1 MRFATRLPGMAGFD
15 PRCRTVLPFPPSRHH
30 RPTDGTKSPEHRPL
44 TRHQKKLVETS
55 AQIQAERPDRIDSL
69 HTVQCQCGIPYRNP
83 GDQVREWDRKQGN
96 AVLRIEAGAAIDP
109 RSGEFVKLG
118 LPYGEKPRLVLI
130 HLASEAVRNESAVVD
145 VEDSMTAFA
154 RSLGMETNGQQLK
167 ALKDQ
172 LARLASSTVR
182 MGIVEEGRAV
192 QVNTQIVTAFD
203 LWFPKQAD
211 QRVLWPSTVRLS
223 DEFFQSLGRHAVPLD
238 HRAVAALAGSS
249 MALDVYVWLA
259 QRLHR
264 VPPGKPQFIAWP
276 SAYEQFGQGFA
287 RLRDFRRQFLQTL
300 AHVRSAYPSARI
312 AADEQGLTLENSP
325 PPVAPRYTAVTPGP
339 KPGHGKL
346 VAPPDEAEATAS
358 PAETADET
366 AAEPASTP

>member
-1 MRFATRLPGMAGFD
+1 MTR
-15 PRCRTVLPFPPSRHH
+15 
-30 RPTDGTKSPEHRPL
+30 SPEHLTL

-55 AQIQAERPDRIDSL
+55 AQIQAERPERIDYL

-96 AVLRIEAGAAIDP
+96 AVMRIEAGAAMDP
-109 RSGEFVKLG
+109 RTGEFVKLG

-130 HLASEAVRNESAVVD
+130 HLASEAVRNGSAEVD
-145 VEDSMTAFA
+145 VEGSMTAFA
-154 RSLGMETNGQQLK
+154 RSLRVEPNGQQLK

-172 LARLASSTVR
+172 LARLAASTVR

-223 DEFFQSLGRHAVPLD
+223 EEYFQSLGRHAVPLD
-238 HRAVAALAGSS
+238 HRAVAALASSS
-249 MALDVYVWLA
+249 MALDTYVWLA

-264 VPPGKPQFIAWP
+264 VPTGKPQFISWP
-276 SAYEQFGQGFA
+276 AAYEQFGQGFA

-300 AHVRSAYPSARI
+300 AHVKSAYPSARI
-312 AADEQGLTLENSP
+312 AADEQGLTLQHSP
-325 PPVAPRYTAVTPGP
+325 PPVPPRHTAFSPGP
-339 KPGHGKL
+339 KPSHGKL
-346 VAPPDEAEATAS
+346 VAPPAGTDATDS
-358 PAETADET
+358 PARH
-366 AAEPASTP
+366 AAETMPEPESTP

>member
-1 MRFATRLPGMAGFD
+1 MTRKPDHLI
-15 PRCRTVLPFPPSRHH
+15 
-30 RPTDGTKSPEHRPL
+30 L
-44 TRHQKKLVETS
+44 TRHQKKLAEAS
-55 AQIQAERPDRIDSL
+55 AIIQAERPERIDFL
-69 HTVQCQCGIPYRNP
+69 HTVQCQCGIPYKNP

-130 HLASEAVRNESAVVD
+130 HLASEAVRNSSAVVD

-182 MGIVEEGRAV
+182 MGIVEEGRTV

-203 LWFPKQAD
+203 LWFPKQPD

-264 VPPGKPQFIAWP
+264 VPPGKPQFISWAA
-276 SAYEQFGQGFA
+276 AYDQFGQGFG
-287 RLRDFRRQFLQTL
+287 RVRDFRRRFRQTL
-300 AHVRSAYPSARI
+300 AQVRAAYPAARL
-312 AADEQGLTLENSP
+312 ATDERGLILEHSP
-325 PPVAPRYTAVTPGP
+325 PPVGPRHVGPFLGP

-346 VAPPDEAEATAS
+346 VAPHSDTEAAVSDAGGEN
-358 PAETADET
+358 
-366 AAEPASTP
+366 AARIDPKLTH